1 MAGADLTHASEV
13 KMIFCSRHASYWLI
27 CSALSVAATVAVP
40 ARAASPSPANA
51 AMENRA
57 KGNPSTGNPPT
68 DNPSTGHAASVD
80 PRIGTGGDGHTYPG
94 ATVPFGMIQLS
105 PDTAMPDVKHAYKWA
120 AGYQYGDPTIMGF
133 SHTHFSGSGHSDL
146 GDVLVM
152 PISGDVKLD
161 PGDPAKPGSGYR
173 SRFSHDTEVE
183 QAGYYGVTLS
193 DYGVRAELTASR
205 RVGWHRYTFPTGK
218 SAHVLLDLRPSI
230 YDYPGK
236 VLWADLR
243 VHADGTVTGC
253 RTTRGWAPGR
263 ELCFAMRFSQPMS
276 SRELY
281 NRETDLLYKGFAG
294 PGNQPEDHDAQ
305 NGRALVGV
313 FDFGV
318 LKQPLEV
325 KVAISSVS
333 EENAVANLD
342 QDGKGWDFDG
352 QRVAAKAAWD
362 KALSVIDVDGSPTQ
376 RTGFYTSLYHTMLAP
391 TLSMDVN
398 GEYRGPDHQVHH
410 AQDHQGSF
418 DFYSSWSMWDV
429 YRAEEPLMVLLRP
442 DLSTQ
447 FIRSLIAAQQASPFG
462 MLPVWAYQGLET
474 WCMTGYHAVAIIA
487 DAYIKGVRGF
497 DPDTALHA
505 MVSTATY
512 GDYGDLA
519 DYMKLGYVPI
529 DKEVEGGSK
538 TQEYAY
544 DDWAIAQMAKAMG
557 KRDIYATF
565 EKRSANWRNVWDPK
579 TDFMRARLSNGQFRE
594 PFDPASAAYG
604 SDYTEG
610 NAWQYSWYVP
620 QDVAGLIR
628 AYGGDA
634 KFVAKLDQL
643 FDAKVDPA
651 IFKNVEDITGL
662 IGWYAH
668 GNEPS
673 HHIAYLYDYAG
684 APWKTQ
690 QRLKQIMDSQ
700 YATGPDGLTGNDDLG
715 QMSAWY
721 VFTALGFYPVT
732 PGSDEY
738 AIGRPFVP
746 RAALHLPNGR
756 TFTMV
761 ADHLDDAHPY
771 VGAVTLNG
779 KPLDRVYLRHAE
791 ILAGGELHFSMQA
804 EPNKT
809 WGTAIAGRPAATS
822 RYGR

>member
-1 MAGADLTHASEV
+1 MKQRGKQV
-13 KMIFCSRHASYWLI
+13 
-27 CSALSVAATVAVP
+27 CSAFVLAVSLAVVSGGALAA
-40 ARAASPSPANA
+40 
-51 AMENRA
+51 
-57 KGNPSTGNPPT
+57 GG
-68 DNPSTGHAASVD
+68 GHAAAVD
-80 PRIGTGGDGHTYPG
+80 PRIGTGGNGHTFPG

-105 PDTAMPDVKHAYKWA
+105 PDTAMPDFRHAYKWA

-152 PISGDVKLD
+152 PIAGDVKLD
-161 PGDPAKPGSGYR
+161 PGDADKPGSGYR
-173 SRFSHDTEVE
+173 SRFSHASEVE
-183 QAGYYGVTLS
+183 QAGYYAVTLS
-193 DYGVRAELTASR
+193 DYGIRAELTASM
-205 RVGWHRYTFPTGK
+205 RVGWHRYTFPK
-218 SAHVLLDLRPSI
+218 DKPAHLLLDLRPSI

-236 VLWADLR
+236 VLWASLR
-243 VHADGTVTGC
+243 VRPDGTVTGC

-263 ELCFAMRFSQPMS
+263 KLCFAMRFNQPMV
-276 SRELY
+276 SRTLY
-281 NRETDLLYKGFAG
+281 DRETNVVYKGFQG
-294 PGNQPEDHDAQ
+294 PGNQPEDHDAE
-305 NGRALVGV
+305 NGRALEGV
-313 FDFGV
+313 FDFGK
-318 LKQPLEV
+318 LDKPLLV

-333 EENAVANLD
+333 EANAIDNLD
-342 QDGKGWDFDG
+342 RDGKGWDFDA
-352 QRVAAKAAWD
+352 RRADATAAWN
-362 KALSVIDVDGSPTQ
+362 KALSVIDVDGTPAQ
-376 RTGFYTSLYHTMLAP
+376 RTGFYTALYHTMLAP
-391 TLSMDVN
+391 TLSMDAN
-398 GEYRGPDHQVHH
+398 GEYRGPDHQVHK
-410 AQDHQGSF
+410 ADGF

-447 FIRSLIAAQQASPFG
+447 FVRSLIAAQQASPFG
-462 MLPVWAYQGLET
+462 MLPVWAYQGQET
-474 WCMTGYHAVAIIA
+474 WCMTGYHAVAVIA

-497 DPDTALHA
+497 DANAALKA

-529 DKEVEGGSK
+529 DKETEAGSK

-544 DDWAIAQMAKAMG
+544 DDWTIAQMAKAMG
-557 KRDIYATF
+557 RKGIYATF

-579 TDFMRARLSNGQFRE
+579 TRFMRARLSNGQFRT
-594 PFDPASAAYG
+594 PFDPTSAAYG

-620 QDVAGLIR
+620 QDVPGLIA

-634 KFVAKLDQL
+634 KFVGRLDQL

-651 IFKNVEDITGL
+651 VFKNVEDITGL

-690 QRLKQIMDSQ
+690 QRLKQIMDTQ
-700 YATGPDGLTGNDDLG
+700 YGITPDGLAGNDDLG

-721 VFTALGFYPVT
+721 IFTALGFYPVT
-732 PGSDEY
+732 PASDVY

-746 RAALHLPNGR
+746 RAVLHLENGR
-756 TFTMV
+756 TFTIV
-761 ADHLDDAHPY
+761 ADHLDGAHPY
-771 VGAVTLNG
+771 VGAVFLDG
-779 KPLDRVYLRHAE
+779 KPLARPFLHHGE
-791 ILAGGELHFSMQA
+791 ILAGGELRFVMQA
-804 EPNKT
+804 EPNKH
-809 WGTAIAGRPAATS
+809 WDAATGA
-822 RYGR
+822 RR